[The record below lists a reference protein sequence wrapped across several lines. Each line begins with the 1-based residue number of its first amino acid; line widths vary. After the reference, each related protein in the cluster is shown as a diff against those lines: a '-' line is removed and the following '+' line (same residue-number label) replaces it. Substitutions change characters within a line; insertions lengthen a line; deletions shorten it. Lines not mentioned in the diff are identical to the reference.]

1 MPCGILF
8 CSFNKTIK
16 NGNASIL
23 NFVTIRISNLCFK
36 MYQSILGYST
46 DGWQTCPKL
55 NMRKSEVL
63 VCSASVWFTY
73 VSSIQMYWFIKYFI
87 CMSISQFSI
96 CTTLVYRC
104 VFVNTVYYMHNFG
117 VQMYICKSSFC
128 HNNVSEIIEC
138 QLCFLLPSVMDVVT
152 KSNNQRSSILLLK
165 KVKNEIAQKKI
176 ISEIYVE

>member
-8 CSFNKTIK
+8 CSFNNTIK
-16 NGNASIL
+16 NDNASIL

-73 VSSIQMYWFIKYFI
+73 VSSI
-87 CMSISQFSI
+87 
-96 CTTLVYRC
+96 
-104 VFVNTVYYMHNFG
+104 
-117 VQMYICKSSFC
+117 
-128 HNNVSEIIEC
+128 
-138 QLCFLLPSVMDVVT
+138 
-152 KSNNQRSSILLLK
+152 
-165 KVKNEIAQKKI
+165 
-176 ISEIYVE
+176 